1 MKHPHKISI
10 KDVGGEVV
18 KKDYRYTVTD
28 NTSLKNLVVSS
39 TTMKANK
46 STNGHTHEGQE
57 EVYMFIEG
65 NGFMTLGDDK
75 FMVQKGDMVLIEDGV
90 FHKVEAG
97 PGGVYFVCVFDGGRH
112 TEDTKMKEEAD
123 KIVDMYTQKGI

>member
-1 MKHPHKISI
+1 
-10 KDVGGEVV
+10 
-18 KKDYRYTVTD
+18 
-28 NTSLKNLVVSS
+28 
-39 TTMKANK
+39 MKANK

-90 FHKVEAG
+90 FHKVYNDHLG
-97 PGGVYFVCVFDGGRH
+97 LYFVCVFDGGRH
-112 TEDTKMKEEAD
+112 KMLLK
-123 KIVDMYTQKGI
+123 